1 MEDLKEKVSYFINN
15 QDNLSDD
22 DLEELSD
29 ILKEANYIYSNSG
42 DDTGLT
48 DSEYDA
54 LVSIY
59 EDKSNKEL
67 PTGAPLP
74 FKENKVSA
82 KYLTLRGTLSKIYKL
97 TDDDILLNKSQK
109 TIDDYITKIKN
120 IYREKTGKELDT
132 SKLEV
137 QVVPKFDGVSVVCE
151 FTKEGKLIRAITRGD
166 TTNNESKDV
175 TNVIKYVFNEGP
187 FTNAKSEYAVKCE
200 AMCLNKDLD
209 ELNNILHKDY
219 KNTRALAA
227 GILNTDDID
236 PDIARYLHL
245 IQLRYSFFED
255 GKESEQFMSS
265 QMYDNYFTTLFTK
278 DSYKEI
284 REWSLKHSNVYP
296 GYRCDG
302 SVICI
307 LNEDVRKILGRTGDK
322 QNYEVA
328 FKFTMEYGT
337 SKVKDIDFSTGNL
350 GTITPVVVFEKIKL
364 KGNEVKRAT
373 ISYADFIKYKLCK
386 GDEIKVAYDII
397 PYVTIDETCKRS
409 GKKRILPPTVC
420 PECGSTLIISDT
432 GKRLYCD
439 NPKCPCRIKG
449 MILNFT
455 IKMGIDNISYETIS
469 DFYEAGYL
477 KTIDDL
483 YHLEDHAKKLSN
495 LPGYGVVS
503 ISKIFKSIDNSKV
516 VIPSRFLGSIGI
528 EGISTKKFH
537 DLLQYMTYDE
547 ILEHGYNKEVDCL
560 IGIPGIKEKTSHK
573 IINGIYENKKLIE
586 KLEDELTILDEP
598 QDKASSFKVTFTK
611 VRDDDLEEWINK
623 NGGTVNNDSVTKDTT
638 LVIVP
643 KLGVTSGK
651 VKKAESLG
659 IPIIEIDKAK
669 EYIKKKVIDNA

>member
-1 MEDLKEKVSYFINN
+1 MEDLKEKVSYFMDN
-15 QDNLSDD
+15 QDNLSSE

-29 ILKEANYIYSNSG
+29 ILREANYIYSNSG
-42 DDTGLT
+42 EDTGLT

-67 PTGAPLP
+67 PTGAPLSS
-74 FKENKVSA
+74 KENKVSA

-109 TIDDYITKIKN
+109 TIDDWIIKIKN
-120 IYREKTGKELDT
+120 IYKEKTGKELNT
-132 SKLEV
+132 EKLQV
-137 QVVPKFDGVSVVCE
+137 QIVPKFDGVSVVCE

-175 TNVIKYVFNEGP
+175 TDVVKYVFDEGP

-200 AMCLNKDLD
+200 AMTLNKDLD
-209 ELNNILHKDY
+209 ELNAILHKDY
-219 KNTRALAA
+219 KNTRALAS

-236 PDIARYLHL
+236 PDIAKYLHL

-255 GKESEQFMSS
+255 GEESEQFMSS
-265 QMYDNYFTTLFTK
+265 QMYDNYFTTTFTK
-278 DSYKEI
+278 DSYKDI

-307 LNEDVRKILGRTGDK
+307 LDEDVRKVLGRTGDK

-328 FKFTMEYGT
+328 FKFTMEYGI
-337 SKVKDIDFSTGNL
+337 SKVKDIEFSTGNL
-350 GTITPVVVFEKIKL
+350 GTITPVVIFDKVKL

-373 ISYADFIKYKLCK
+373 ISYSDFLKYKLAK

-397 PYVTIDETCKRS
+397 PYVMLTDDCSRS
-409 GKKRILPPTVC
+409 GKKRILPPKVC
-420 PECGSTLIISDT
+420 PECGSTLLTSET

-439 NPKCPCRIKG
+439 NSKCPCRLKG
-449 MILNFT
+449 RILNFT
-455 IKMGIDNISYETIS
+455 TKMGIENISFETIS
-469 DFYEAGYL
+469 DFYETGYL

-483 YHLEDHAKKLSN
+483 YHLEEHAKKLSN

-503 ISKIFKSIDNSKV
+503 LSKIFKSIDDSKV
-516 VIPSRFLGSIGI
+516 VVPSRFLGSIGI
-528 EGISTKKFH
+528 EGISVKKFH
-537 DLLQYMTYDE
+537 DLLQSMSYDE
-547 ILEHGYNKEVDCL
+547 ILEHGFNKEEDSL
-560 IGIPGIKEKTSHK
+560 IGLPGIKEKTSHK
-573 IINGIYENKKLIE
+573 IIDGIYENRKLIE
-586 KLEDELTILDEP
+586 KLEDVLTILDEP
-598 QDKASSFKVTFTK
+598 QDKSSSFKVTFTK
-611 VRDDDLEEWINK
+611 VRDDDLEEWITK
-623 NGGTVNNDSVTKDTT
+623 NGGTVNNDSVTKDTA

-659 IPIIEIDKAK
+659 IPVIEIGKAK
-669 EYIKKKVIDNA
+669 DYIKKEVIK